1 MSTTRVSAKQSEALH
16 YYVRFRRASDRSV
29 LPGATGSCRQFAYM
43 QNNSITIRI
52 DNAIEQIGLV
62 ADAVDLAGRELHLS
76 RRTVNEMNVVLDE
89 LLGNIIRHGY
99 ADDARHDIR
108 VELSFAGNLLCA
120 TVEDDGIPFDSASPV
135 PRLPDRKAT
144 AATIGG
150 LGRHF
155 VHALMDSV
163 AYVRVGNI
171 NRVTVCR
178 RDLPEQPAPASSLR
192 PGHRKN

>member
-1 MSTTRVSAKQSEALH
+1 MRS
-16 YYVRFRRASDRSV
+16 ASDRSV
-29 LPGATGSCRQFAYM
+29 LPSATDTCRRFAYM

-52 DNAIEQIGLV
+52 DNAIEHIGLV

-89 LLGNIIRHGY
+89 LLSNIIRHGY